1 MLRQRYVLV
10 GSVGVGKTSL
20 FNALNNDYSLAV
32 KTQAVAF
39 DEQGGVDTPGE
50 FFNYPRLFGALISTT
65 TEADTIIYVHAAD
78 DPLCRLPNG
87 LLEIY
92 RNKQIIT
99 VITKIDLPN
108 VDVPAI
114 KQMLMEHGLKEPIFE
129 ICTQDSDSVQVLAD
143 FLKQDEISKRKKQ

>member
-1 MLRQRYVLV
+1 MLQQRYVLV
-10 GSVGVGKTSL
+10 GSVGAGKTSL

-50 FFNYPRLFGALISTT
+50 FFNHPRLYRALISTT
-65 TEADTIIYVHAAD
+65 TEAETIIYVHPAD
-78 DPLCRLPNG
+78 DPVCRLPNG
-87 LLEIY
+87 LLDIY
-92 RNKQIIT
+92 QNKRVIT

-114 KQMLMEHGLKEPIFE
+114 KQMLLANGLKEPIFE
-129 ICTQDSDSVQVLAD
+129 VCTQDPDSVQALAT
-143 FLKQDEISKRKKQ
+143 FLKQDEPSKRNEQ